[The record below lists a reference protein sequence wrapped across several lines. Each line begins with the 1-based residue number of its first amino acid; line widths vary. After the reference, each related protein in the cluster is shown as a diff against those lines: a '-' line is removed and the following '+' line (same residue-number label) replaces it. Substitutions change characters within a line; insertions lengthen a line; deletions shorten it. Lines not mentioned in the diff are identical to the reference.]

1 MRGPFTRRL
10 FELNMKDSEKWQ
22 GVVVP
27 MVTPVTAE
35 GRLDEAVVDTMVGFL
50 VEHGVDGLFV
60 LGTTGEGASVP
71 REDAVR
77 LVERVVSCAAGR
89 VPVYAGLGE
98 LPDPQG
104 GDGNAYLEKGASVLV
119 ARPPTRL
126 PAGQLPRWTE
136 SLLSSLD
143 GPVML
148 YNIPTLNGV
157 SVPLEL
163 LESWAGHPRLVG
175 IKDSE
180 NDAARLRRLLERLGG
195 RPDFS
200 VFVGVGALMAE
211 GLRLGADGIVPS
223 VANLIPDVCVA
234 MWRAARRG
242 DWAAVETCAR
252 RALEVASLYQNGR
265 TLGESLAALKAALA
279 VRGLCGHWVLPPLLP
294 MSPAEIEG
302 VRSTMQTLQLL
313 A

>member
-1 MRGPFTRRL
+1 
-10 FELNMKDSEKWQ
+10 MKAQEKWQ

-27 MVTPVTAE
+27 MVTPVTAD
-35 GRLDEAVVDTMVGFL
+35 GRLDEAVVETVVTFL
-50 VEHGVDGLFV
+50 VEQGVDGLFV

-71 REDAVR
+71 REDALR
-77 LVERVVSCAAGR
+77 LVQRTVACAGGR

-98 LPDPQG
+98 LPDPMQ
-104 GDGNAYLEKGASVLV
+104 GDGNLYLEAGARVLV
-119 ARPPTRL
+119 ARPPSRFPL
-126 PAGQLPRWTE
+126 KELPRWIET
-136 SLLSSLD
+136 LLGTAA

-157 SVPLEL
+157 SLPLDL
-163 LESWAGHPRLVG
+163 LEGWAGHPRLVG

-180 NDAARLRRLLERLGG
+180 NDAVRLRSLLARLGG

-200 VFVGVGALMAE
+200 IFVGVGALMAE

-242 DWAAVETCAR
+242 DWSTVESCAR
-252 RALEVASLYQNGR
+252 RAMEVAGLYQNGR
-265 TLGESLAALKAALA
+265 TLGESLAALKAAMA
-279 VRGLCGHWVLPPLLP
+279 VRGLCGPWVLPPLMP
-294 MSPAEIEG
+294 MSPAEMEG